1 MILLVVQ
8 LIQKGGLMFLIKPQ
22 SKDAIYIQIKKQII
36 QFIALGIFKS
46 DDKLPSVR
54 NLASDLG
61 INPNTV
67 AKAYE
72 ELEEEG
78 IVYTLAKKGVFV
90 SRNDNIDDFIVEESL
105 NEFKCITIKCLRNDV
120 SKEVLLDLVETCEKE
135 ALNA

>member
-61 INPNTV
+61 VNPNTV

-72 ELEEEG
+72 ELEHEG
-78 IVYTLAKKGVFV
+78 VVYTLAKKGVFISKNEGV
-90 SRNDNIDDFIVEESL
+90 ENFIVEESL

>member
-1 MILLVVQ
+1 
-8 LIQKGGLMFLIKPQ
+8 MFLIKPQ

-36 QFIALGIFKS
+36 QFIALNILKP

-105 NEFKCITIKCLRNDV
+105 NEFKYITKKCLKNEV
-120 SKEVLLDLVETCEKE
+120 SKEVLIDIVETCVKE
-135 ALNA
+135 DLNA

>member
-1 MILLVVQ
+1 
-8 LIQKGGLMFLIKPQ
+8 MFLIKPQ

-61 INPNTV
+61 VNPNTV

-72 ELEEEG
+72 ELEHEG
-78 IVYTLAKKGVFV
+78 VVYTLAKKGVFISKNEGV
-90 SRNDNIDDFIVEESL
+90 ENFIVEESL